1 MAISRNSSSR
11 MCRPDGCVT
20 ILNFGHIGLKRN
32 RPVNLVHT
40 ACDLVQIGGL
50 KRATNSYQSG
60 IFLLFISANCGKQ
73 HIPSLSKVVGNVNRI
88 GKSIDGMT
96 VVTNADRALEECL
109 IFDGRSLD

>member
-1 MAISRNSSSR
+1 MAISRSSSSR

-40 ACDLVQIGGL
+40 ACNLVHIGGL
-50 KRATNSYQSG
+50 KRAANSYQSG
-60 IFLLFISANCGKQ
+60 IFPLFIFCKLWQTA
-73 HIPSLSKVVGNVNRI
+73 HPLLSKAVGNVNRT
-88 GKSIDGMT
+88 GKSIDGMI
-96 VVTNADRALEECL
+96 VVTNADRALEECF